1 MKSWIEKI
9 EVCWSDK
16 KSVRWR
22 EMRCWLGQYGNDDN
36 APHYLAIQDKDV
48 LIRIPLEEI
57 LRKAREETDLWQS
70 GG

>member
-1 MKSWIEKI
+1 MRSWIEKI

-22 EMRCWLGQYGNDDN
+22 EMRCWLGQYGNDESC
-36 APHYLAIQDKDV
+36 PHYLAIQDKDV
-48 LIRIPLEEI
+48 KIEIPLEEI